1 MSIYVL
7 KAYVE
12 ECLQLGIE
20 PTFDGLNNYY
30 KEKALKKEK

>member
-7 KAYVE
+7 KEYVE
-12 ECLQLGIE
+12 ECIKNGIE

-30 KEKALKKEK
+30 KEKALTKEK